1 MDSVKHIIAVL
12 IPDTVSIF
20 IKDIFPPLFL
30 SPCTIRI
37 QGAHGCH
44 YMEMWVGDTALF
56 LVRGVKGKVGNHT
69 ICHKLLLHKLPRQ
82 LYIFFHRQFILH
94 SNVKRIGKLGFGV
107 LLTFL
112 HGVPEGCPVKIFF
125 RGMGRQHDFTSNHT
139 AFSRVVADL
148 SIVAAEKTFPGT
160 VGCAGNGALTGTS
173 FNLVD

>member
-1 MDSVKHIIAVL
+1 MLSETAAIVYCSARKSVCFPNSALRFGLSGQKCHAGL
-12 IPDTVSIF
+12 PLCLYLHLTSAFRLPAGQVSA
-20 IKDIFPPLFL
+20 FPPVPLWF
-30 SPCTIRI
+30 P
-37 QGAHGCH
+37 
-44 YMEMWVGDTALF
+44 Y
-56 LVRGVKGKVGNHT
+56 
-69 ICHKLLLHKLPRQ
+69 
-82 LYIFFHRQFILH
+82 